1 MWIDDLT
8 KALYFLNATDYR
20 WTLLVK
26 EITGNVIFF
35 TDGTCATVSELVEC
49 YENFIRTGEISLR
62 WQGN

>member
-8 KALYFLNATDYR
+8 KALYFLNVTDCR

-35 TDGTCATVSELVEC
+35 TDGTCATVSELVE
-49 YENFIRTGEISLR
+49 YYDNFIRTGEISSR